1 MKNESRYFS
10 VTIFV
15 VACVVLLTGCET
27 LRKKFTRKRKQAAS
41 AEPIVIV
48 PRDYSAHPFPND
60 VLYKQYFV
68 YWKSWNQELVS
79 SLTDMENYKKIKS
92 CVDQA
97 LTNLKKMQ
105 TYLQD
110 DKAQELDVY
119 VKKTD
124 DLRSRIERAKY
135 LPPAQMR
142 GLRYDAERL
151 LNGIN
156 KKFDLSSMKDH
167 LK

>member
-1 MKNESRYFS
+1 MKRESRYFS

-27 LRKKFTRKRKQAAS
+27 LRKKFTRKRKQAES

-60 VLYKQYFV
+60 VLYKQYFI

-92 CVDQA
+92 CADQA

-105 TYLQD
+105 TYLQE
-110 DKAQELDVY
+110 DKAQEMEPY

-124 DLRSRIERAKY
+124 DLRLRIERAKY
-135 LPPAQMR
+135 LPLAQMR

-151 LNGIN
+151 LSGIN

>member
-1 MKNESRYFS
+1 MNRRFRYFS
-10 VTIFV
+10 AMVVIFS
-15 VACVVLLTGCET
+15 CIFMMTGCET
-27 LRKKFTRKRKQAAS
+27 LRKKFTRKRKRTES
-41 AEPIVIV
+41 TEPVVVV

-68 YWKSWNQELVS
+68 YWKSWNQELIS

-92 CVDQA
+92 CADQA
-97 LTNLKKMQ
+97 LINLKKMQ

-110 DKAQELDVY
+110 DKARELEAY

-124 DLRSRIERAKY
+124 DLARRIEHAQY
-135 LPPAQMR
+135 LPPAQMKA
-142 GLRYDAERL
+142 LRYDAERL
-151 LNGIN
+151 LSGVN
-156 KKFDLSSMKDH
+156 KKFDLSSMRDH